1 MARPNDYYRPLTP
14 EEIHVLEARRCH
26 ADDWTNVAVC
36 DGFIPERV
44 EDVLFYGK
52 IRLGSFRGTLTTAD
66 GVERPSG
73 IRQAELHDV
82 TVGDDCLIEHVH
94 GYIARY
100 DVADRAYISDIGTM
114 VTQKNATFAQ
124 GRRIHVLGETGEQ
137 FVVPLHRH
145 LTAQEAYLRTQP
157 AKFSFSEL
165 DIRLDKAVSSALPA
179 RGMVGEGATVCHTR
193 QVKDTYIGP
202 HASVDSADVV
212 DDCFLDSTKDAPVRV
227 GAGAICRHSILAA
240 GAAVTDGAKVNE
252 CFVGQAAH
260 IGRGFTAESS
270 LFFANC
276 HLDNGEACAVCGGP
290 FTVSH
295 HKSTLLIGCMTS
307 FFNAGSGTNMS
318 NHAYKLG
325 PIHYGTL
332 DRGCK
337 TASGAHLVWDGHIS
351 AFSMVMGRYAC
362 HADLS
367 DFPFSYIF
375 TRPDGKVMLVPG
387 VNFATV
393 GTYRDVRKWPGRNQC
408 VSTAD
413 CLVSTYEELTPDTIS
428 HLRRGR
434 TLLEELLS
442 ASPAA
447 ESGYVVDKDVL
458 VTPKALRR
466 GIELYRWM
474 EQLYIAR
481 NVNANYDFTAPR
493 KPDEAWHDAL
503 GVIFPENYFDSM
515 RNDNRIQDT
524 PAPDCFR
531 RMSELFAQACACY
544 PSFVREHIENTYTEE
559 DVHTALEA
567 YPDNVAAYYDRL
579 LADAKKEY
587 AFTATRTFIARL
599 HKERDEELKK
609 AHTKAKD

>member
-94 GYIARY
+94 GYIAHY
-100 DVADRAYISDIGTM
+100 DVADRTYISDIGTM

-157 AKFSFSEL
+157 AIFSFSEL
-165 DIRLDKAVSSALPA
+165 DIRLDKAVSSALPT

-240 GAAVTDGAKVNE
+240 GATVTDGAKVNE

-337 TASGAHLVWDGHIS
+337 TASGAHLVWEGHIG

-367 DFPFSYIF
+367 DFPFSYRF

-413 CLVSTYEELTPDTIS
+413 CLVSTYEELTPTPSATCAGDEPCWRNCYQLPRRRVR
-428 HLRRGR
+428 LRRGQRCACHSQGATSGHR
-434 TLLEELLS
+434 TLS
-442 ASPAA
+442 MDGAA
-447 ESGYVVDKDVL
+447 L
-458 VTPKALRR
+458 HR
-466 GIELYRWM
+466 
-474 EQLYIAR
+474 R

-515 RNDNRIQDT
+515 RNDSRLQDT

-544 PSFVREHIENTYTEE
+544 PSFVKEHIENTYTEE

>member
-94 GYIARY
+94 GYIAHY
-100 DVADRAYISDIGTM
+100 DVADRTYISDIGTM

-157 AKFSFSEL
+157 AIFSFSEL
-165 DIRLDKAVSSALPA
+165 DIRLDKAVSSALPT

-240 GAAVTDGAKVNE
+240 GATVTDGAKVNE

-337 TASGAHLVWDGHIS
+337 TASGAHLVWEGHIG

-413 CLVSTYEELTPDTIS
+413 CLVSTYEELTPTPSATCAGDEPCWRNCYQLPRRRVR
-428 HLRRGR
+428 LRRGQRCACHSQGATSGHR
-434 TLLEELLS
+434 TLS
-442 ASPAA
+442 MDGAA
-447 ESGYVVDKDVL
+447 L
-458 VTPKALRR
+458 HR
-466 GIELYRWM
+466 
-474 EQLYIAR
+474 R

-515 RNDNRIQDT
+515 RNDSRLQDT

-544 PSFVREHIENTYTEE
+544 PSFVKEHIENTYTEE

>member
-44 EDVLFYGK
+44 EDVLFHGK

-157 AKFSFSEL
+157 AIFSFSEL

-367 DFPFSYIF
+367 DFPFSYII

-442 ASPAA
+442 ASPAE

-544 PSFVREHIENTYTEE
+544 PSFVKEHIENTYTEE